1 MNAPQAPAPTT
12 NSLEA
17 RFGRPLSGWRLRLYT
32 VIFEADTR
40 AGRWFD
46 QAVIAA
52 ILLSVAIVV
61 IDSVRPVKR
70 DHLDLFTLLEWCFT
84 ALFTAEY
91 LARLACVQRPWR
103 YATSFFGVVDLL
115 AVLPTYLAL
124 LVPGASALIDVRILR
139 LLRVFRIF
147 RLTQYVHEFS
157 ALGNALM
164 ASRRKILVFLSFVL
178 MMVLVTGTLMY
189 VVEGPEHGFT
199 SIPTAMYWAISTM
212 TTVGFGDIVPKTDL
226 GRAIAAAMMLLGWG
240 VLAVPTGIVT
250 SEMTAQRRGW
260 PSVTTRTCPA
270 CLSEGHAENARFCS
284 DCGAAL
290 PAYQRDAS

>member
-1 MNAPQAPAPTT
+1 MNTSTAVRPHVAEEVA
-12 NSLEA
+12 L
-17 RFGRPLSGWRLRLYT
+17 GRPITGWRLRLYT

-61 IDSVRPVKR
+61 IDSIRPVRR
-70 DHLDLFTLLEWCFT
+70 DHLDLFAMLEWCFT
-84 ALFTAEY
+84 ALFTVEY

-103 YATSFFGVVDLL
+103 YATSFFGIVDLL

-157 ALGNALM
+157 ALGNALT

-189 VVEGPEHGFT
+189 VVEGPAHGFT
-199 SIPTAMYWAISTM
+199 SIPTSMYWAISTM

-260 PSVTTRTCPA
+260 ASVTTRTCPA

-290 PAYQRDAS
+290 PAYQRDAG